1 MHQINLSLASFPL
14 TRFVPA
20 LMLGMNGVS
29 EPLLGNLVLDHV
41 QLCPQNLGVLT
52 EEAADELMA
61 MSPETRF
68 RLHANVRV
76 LRPMVFC
83 DASNFEQHPEW
94 FGKAASISKR
104 LNAPAYTIHAGD
116 RKNCSM
122 ETMLDNVKRVQDLF
136 QCPVGVEG
144 LYPSKTG
151 DAYLVSTWAE
161 YRQVLESGV
170 NFALDLSHL
179 NIVGHK
185 LGYFDHDLVREMLA
199 SPQCIEIHIS
209 DNDGNGDQHQ
219 TLSSK
224 PFWFDY
230 LDLANPNSVIFSEG
244 NQLRKLN

>member
-1 MHQINLSLASFPL
+1 MQKINLSLASFPL
-14 TRFVPA
+14 TRFIPA
-20 LMLGMNGVS
+20 LIMSAEGVS
-29 EPLLGNLVLDHV
+29 EPLLGRLALEHV

-52 EEAADELMA
+52 EEVADELVA

-83 DASNFEQHPEW
+83 DASNFEHFPEW
-94 FGKAASISKR
+94 FDQAAKISKR

-116 RKNCSM
+116 RKNCSL

-151 DAYLVSTWAE
+151 DAYLVSNWSE
-161 YRQVLESGV
+161 YRRVLESGV

-185 LGYFDHDLVREMLA
+185 LGYFDHDLVKEMMA
-199 SPQCIEIHIS
+199 SDQCIEIHIS

-230 LDLANPNSVIFSEG
+230 LNLANSNSVIFSEG

>member
-1 MHQINLSLASFPL
+1 MQQINLSLASFPL
-14 TRFVPA
+14 TRFENA
-20 LMLGMNGVS
+20 LVLGIKGVS
-29 EPLLGNLVLDHV
+29 EPLLGKLSLDHV

-52 EEAADELMA
+52 ESAADELMA
-61 MSPETRF
+61 MSPATRF

-83 DASNFEQHPEW
+83 DASNFEHFPEW
-94 FGKAASISKR
+94 FDQAAKISKR

-116 RKNCSM
+116 RKNCSL

-151 DAYLVSTWAE
+151 DAYLVSNWAE
-161 YRQVLESGV
+161 YRRVLESGV

-185 LGYFDHDLVREMLA
+185 LGYFDHDLVKEMMA
-199 SPQCIEIHIS
+199 SDQCIEIHIS

-230 LDLANPNSVIFSEG
+230 LDMANSNSVIFSEG